1 MAAHCLAH
9 VATSTLRNTG
19 RAYRGPI
26 FRNPAPLL
34 TLFPDGAIR
43 PTQGDR
49 STSYSLPFSVTQGPS
64 SRERAM
70 YDLVMGPSANHDWD
84 DGYTTY
90 VVIYAACES
99 NVERAEQNN
108 WLFNCNIAFAG
119 GDQLS
124 FWASPSVD
132 GTTYAVDRRAY

>member
-1 MAAHCLAH
+1 VAAHCLAPRRH
-9 VATSTLRNTG
+9 QHTAEHPDG
-19 RAYRGPI
+19 YRGPI
-26 FRNPAPLL
+26 LRNPAPSSSCFL
-34 TLFPDGAIR
+34 TGPSG
-43 PTQGDR
+43 PGDR